1 MLCFL
6 MAGESCPA
14 NVVLHQEI
22 QLVSKGLGDCAQQSQ
37 ANSISL
43 LKQFH

>member
-14 NVVLHQEI
+14 NMVLHQEI
-22 QLVSKGLGDCAQQSQ
+22 QLVSKGLGDCAQQESGQ
-37 ANSISL
+37 LNFTP
-43 LKQFH
+43 KTVC